1 MIRKSKSAQRRRAKF
16 TKGNARNHI
25 RGETIKLIDS
35 CLNYLKKVN
44 VPQIKIH
51 KRKCEESQ
59 EKLSNLET

>member
-1 MIRKSKSAQRRRAKF
+1 MIRKSKSAQRRCAIF
-16 TKGNARNHI
+16 AKGNARNHI

-35 CLNYLKKVN
+35 CLNYLKNVN

>member
-16 TKGNARNHI
+16 AKGNARNHI
-25 RGETIKLIDS
+25 RGETIKSIDS

-59 EKLSNLET
+59 EKLSTLET